1 MNTFITSDLH
11 FDHANILKYSAAT
24 RGHFANVEEMNE
36 GIIAGYNAIVGPDDL
51 TYLLGDISFSKPA
64 KTVPH
69 LQRLNGRKILVIGNH
84 DEHLL
89 KDSAFKNCFESI
101 HQYLE
106 IKHNGHKI
114 VMFHYPIAEYN
125 QCHRGAIHFHGH
137 LHGNPSGLEQ
147 WRIIDVGY
155 DATGNV
161 VSTLDSMIE
170 QAMLKPARGHG
181 FNQGGHI

>member
-11 FDHANILKYSAAT
+11 FDHANIIKYSPDT

-51 TYLLGDISFSKPA
+51 TYILGDISFSKPA

-89 KDSAFKNCFESI
+89 KDAAFKNCFESI

-114 VMFHYPIAEYN
+114 VMFHYPIHAWH
-125 QCHRGAIHFHGH
+125 QAHRGSIHFFGH
-137 LHGNPSGLEQ
+137 EHQNLL
-147 WRIIDVGY
+147 RIENYRAVNVGF
-155 DATGNV
+155 DATGKV
-161 VSTLDSMIE
+161 VSLIDDMIE
-170 QAMLKPARGHG
+170 LALTGSELKSH
-181 FNQGGHI
+181 HI